1 MGFLETYHSKQ
12 FSVHNMAYL
21 RREKEIVEVD
31 FALITVWE
39 AINKAVT
46 GLEWKIEQTDEAS
59 HQVKV
64 KTKSN
69 FMAYSSELTIN
80 AIAKNEKTTRVTVS
94 AETPVTTITG
104 IVDFGRTRERIDSFL
119 LALIKQLKPEG
130 TTVKKQKEP

>member
-1 MGFLETYHSKQ
+1 
-12 FSVHNMAYL
+12 MAYL

-31 FALITVWE
+31 FPINTVWE
-39 AINKAVT
+39 AINKVAAV
-46 GLEWKIEQTDEAS
+46 LEWKIEIAKEET

-69 FMAYSSELTIN
+69 FMAYASELTIN
-80 AIAKNEKTTRVTVS
+80 VIEKSEKTTRVTIS

-130 TTVKKQKEP
+130 AAAQKQQAT